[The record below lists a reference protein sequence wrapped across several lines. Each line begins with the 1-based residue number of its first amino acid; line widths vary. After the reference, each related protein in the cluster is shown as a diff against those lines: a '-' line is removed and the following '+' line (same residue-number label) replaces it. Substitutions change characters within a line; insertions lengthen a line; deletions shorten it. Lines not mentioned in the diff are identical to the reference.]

1 MLLQWLTTVV
11 DVGAHT
17 FLPFLLCLLFDRNAV
32 ELCAKLKEEI
42 VKWDEMESTPAQVSG
57 GGCGGGG
64 GGGCMAFLFPVLF
77 FSLST
82 LLHELTCFIRIRSY
96 SFCFLL
102 SNRPEHQTPTTRW
115 ARR

>member
-1 MLLQWLTTVV
+1 M
-11 DVGAHT
+11 
-17 FLPFLLCLLFDRNAV
+17 

-57 GGCGGGG
+57 GG
-64 GGGCMAFLFPVLF
+64 GGCTGFLVPVLF

-96 SFCFLL
+96 SFCFFL

>member
-57 GGCGGGG
+57 GG
-64 GGGCMAFLFPVLF
+64 GGCTAFLFPVLF

-82 LLHELTCFIRIRSY
+82 C
-96 SFCFLL
+96 CM
-102 SNRPEHQTPTTRW
+102 N
-115 ARR
+115 